1 MFQYVIHTVLAC
13 LLFSNLAYPQSA
25 QKPQSTSS
33 EVKHVKL
40 DIKDSL
46 ITAKIAAKFT
56 KDPDLNPLKIFV
68 STENGI
74 VTLKGNVKNKQA
86 YVRALRIAKETK
98 GVKQVKIHQLHVKE
112 VNTAFTDAY
121 ITAKVEAAILHAK
134 VFYDESIPLV
144 GINATTTNG
153 IVKLSGRV
161 KSKKSA
167 DIVVK
172 RVYAVKNVKRVINQL
187 AITTE

>member
-1 MFQYVIHTVLAC
+1 MFRYIIHTILAS
-13 LLFSNLAYPQSA
+13 LLFTNIAYAQSGH
-25 QKPQSTSS
+25 KPQPKPS
-33 EVKHVKL
+33 EIKHVKL
-40 DIKDSL
+40 DIQDSL

-68 STENGI
+68 STQDGI
-74 VTLKGNVKNKQA
+74 VTLKGHVKQRKA

-98 GVKQVKIHQLHVKE
+98 GVKQVKINLLHIKE

-153 IVKLSGRV
+153 IVKLRGHV

-187 AITTE
+187 AISTE